1 MAQLVLSVVAFIV
14 AIGILVSV
22 HEFGHFWVARKLGFR
37 VLRFSVGF
45 GKPLVRW
52 YGNPFK
58 VLSHWLS
65 YLFPQFASS
74 HAQKDDPTDSQVT
87 EYWLSAIPLGG
98 YVKLLDEREGPVPE
112 EQRHLAFNRRPI
124 PHRISVL
131 MAGPGFNFLFAI
143 LVYWIMFVSGVPGIK
158 PIIGTVAEDS
168 IASRAGLKANDEIIA
183 VGQQVTQTLD
193 DFIMAILDD
202 LLADDLIPLTVV
214 DDFGEKRQTE
224 IDLRGQQAEL
234 TEPGAL
240 FEGLGIEFGP
250 SFPALIGEV
259 TSGAA
264 AELAGI
270 QAGDRVVSADGHTIQ
285 SWAQW
290 VRYVRERP
298 GEMSMVTVIRGRS
311 EFNMELQ
318 IGSIEEEG
326 KLIGRIGAAPDLD
339 SEAVQLLVERVRTE
353 QRYGVLVSLGKGI
366 EKTWDM
372 AVLTLKMLGSMLVGD
387 VSVRNLSGPIS
398 IAAYAG
404 DSAGAG
410 ASYFL
415 GFLAVV
421 SISLGIL
428 NLLPIPLLDG
438 GQIVYQLLEWIK
450 GSPLSERA
458 MIFGQQ
464 LGILFFI
471 VLMSFAFYND
481 ITRLLSGNG

>member
-52 YGNPFK
+52 HGNQLK
-58 VLSHWLS
+58 VFRHLLS
-65 YLFPQFASS
+65 YLFPKFISS
-74 HAQKDDPTDSQVT
+74 HAKKDDPTDSQAT

-131 MAGPGFNFLFAI
+131 IAGPGFNFLFAI
-143 LVYWIMFVSGVPGIK
+143 LVYWVMFVSGVPGVK
-158 PIIGTVAEDS
+158 PIIGAVAEDS
-168 IASRAGLKANDEIIA
+168 VASRAGLKANDEIVA
-183 VGQQVTQTLD
+183 VGRRVTQTLD
-193 DFIMAILDD
+193 DFAMALLDD
-202 LLADDLIPLTVV
+202 LLTDDLIPLTVV
-214 DDFGEKRQTE
+214 DDFGEERQTE

-240 FEGLGIEFGP
+240 FGGLGIEFGP
-250 SFPALIGEV
+250 LFPALIGEV
-259 TSGAA
+259 TPNAA

-270 QAGDRVVSADGHTIQ
+270 RTGDRVVSADGHTIQ
-285 SWAQW
+285 SWVQW

-298 GEMSMVTVIRGRS
+298 GETSMVSVIRGRD
-311 EFNMELQ
+311 ELNIELQ

-326 KLIGRIGAAPDLD
+326 KIIGRIGAAPDLD
-339 SEAVQLLVERVRTE
+339 SEAMQLLMERVRTE
-353 QRYGVLVSLGKGI
+353 QRYGVLVSLGKGF

-415 GFLAVV
+415 GFLAIV

-464 LGILFFI
+464 LGIVFFI

>member
-1 MAQLVLSVVAFIV
+1 
-14 AIGILVSV
+14 
-22 HEFGHFWVARKLGFR
+22 
-37 VLRFSVGF
+37 
-45 GKPLVRW
+45 
-52 YGNPFK
+52 
-58 VLSHWLS
+58 
-65 YLFPQFASS
+65 
-74 HAQKDDPTDSQVT
+74 
-87 EYWLSAIPLGG
+87 
-98 YVKLLDEREGPVPE
+98 
-112 EQRHLAFNRRPI
+112 
-124 PHRISVL
+124 
-131 MAGPGFNFLFAI
+131 
-143 LVYWIMFVSGVPGIK
+143 
-158 PIIGTVAEDS
+158 
-168 IASRAGLKANDEIIA
+168 
-183 VGQQVTQTLD
+183 
-193 DFIMAILDD
+193 MAILDD
-202 LLADDLIPLTVV
+202 LLADDLISLTVV
-214 DDFGEKRQTE
+214 DDFGEKRQAE

-270 QAGDRVVSADGHTIQ
+270 QAGDRVVSADGRTIQ

-290 VRYVRERP
+290 VRYIRERP
-298 GEMSMVTVIRGRS
+298 GEMSMVTVIRGQN

-353 QRYGVLVSLGKGI
+353 QRYGVLVSLGKGN

-372 AVLTLKMLGSMLVGD
+372 AILTLKMLGSMLVGD

-481 ITRLLSGNG
+481 ITRLLSGSG